1 MGKNID
7 LLLKIGTGVCIIGE
21 INSFKTDG
29 FIHANSQPKFY
40 WSTTMCQ
47 NLGCLLCLW
56 YAFVKKVNISVLKDL
71 SSIENSKLY
80 IK

>member
-40 WSTTMCQ
+40 
-47 NLGCLLCLW
+47 
-56 YAFVKKVNISVLKDL
+56 
-71 SSIENSKLY
+71 
-80 IK
+80 